1 MERPARCTLRVEGLD
16 CPHEVSPIR
25 GALEGAPG
33 VLGLDFDPPG
43 GTVAVSFDPGL
54 TDPTSLTRRIRDG
67 AGMAAE
73 PVVEAPMIARGS
85 EGEGSWRAFR
95 SRWGATGS
103 SGLALAIGAAADW
116 SSWAA
121 GGSGAFGWEGRI
133 ALAGYAAA
141 VALGAVELL
150 PKAWRGVRQRRLGIH
165 LLMTLAI
172 LGAIALGEW
181 GEAATVA
188 FLFGLAEALEAQ
200 SLARARRAVRSLLE
214 VAPETAEL
222 IEPGGGT
229 RVVPAD
235 AVGPGRRVRVR
246 AGDRVPIDGRVV
258 SGRSSVDQKAITGES
273 VPVDKGPGDE
283 VFAGTVNGAGA
294 LDVEATRPPGDSV
307 VARTAALVREAQ
319 GRRMPLERSIERFA
333 AVYTPMVVV
342 MAALVMDGPPLV
354 GTMLGI
360 PADWREWFLR
370 GLVVLVVACPCALVI
385 GTPVAVV
392 SALASSARRG
402 VLVKG
407 GQFLEAVGRLRVFAF
422 DKTGTLTRGEPSVVE
437 VVPAAEGC
445 PDSMLRVAAALGDRG
460 GHVLGR
466 AIARHARE
474 MALAVPDAEDYL
486 AQPGLGATG
495 TVGATRY
502 HIGSHRYIDEAGLC
516 DDAFHASLGDAE
528 LGPGTAVALSAP
540 GGPLGWIR
548 LADRPRPEAAAVL
561 AELATLGLRTVM
573 LTGDN
578 PSTAA
583 ATAAELGLADHRAG
597 LLPADKAE
605 VVSRLD
611 ALLGPT
617 GMVGDGVNDAP
628 ALAEARVSVALGGI
642 SSAVALEAADVVL
655 MADDLRGLPWLV
667 RHSRRTLRVIRQN
680 IALAIGLKLLVLAL
694 AVLGLADLWMAIAAD
709 VGTTLVVVANA
720 LRLLRPGDP
729 GRP

>member
-1 MERPARCTLRVEGLD
+1 M
-16 CPHEVSPIR
+16 
-25 GALEGAPG
+25 
-33 VLGLDFDPPG
+33 
-43 GTVAVSFDPGL
+43 
-54 TDPTSLTRRIRDG
+54 
-67 AGMAAE
+67 
-73 PVVEAPMIARGS
+73 
-85 EGEGSWRAFR
+85 
-95 SRWGATGS
+95 
-103 SGLALAIGAAADW
+103 
-116 SSWAA
+116 
-121 GGSGAFGWEGRI
+121 
-133 ALAGYAAA
+133 
-141 VALGAVELL
+141 
-150 PKAWRGVRQRRLGIH
+150 
-165 LLMTLAI
+165 
-172 LGAIALGEW
+172 
-181 GEAATVA
+181 
-188 FLFGLAEALEAQ
+188 
-200 SLARARRAVRSLLE
+200 
-214 VAPETAEL
+214 
-222 IEPGGGT
+222 
-229 RVVPAD
+229 
-235 AVGPGRRVRVR
+235 
-246 AGDRVPIDGRVV
+246 PIDGRVLL
-258 SGRSSVDQKAITGES
+258 GRSSVDQKAITGES
-273 VPVDKGPGDE
+273 VPVDKEPGDE
-283 VFAGTVNGAGA
+283 VFAGTVNGDGA
-294 LDVEATRPPGDSV
+294 LEVEATRPPGDSV
-307 VARTAALVREAQ
+307 VSRTAALVREAQ

-333 AVYTPMVVV
+333 AVYTPMAVVLAAIV
-342 MAALVMDGPPLV
+342 MVGPPLV
-354 GTMLGI
+354 GTMLGA
-360 PADWREWFLR
+360 PADWRDWFLR

-407 GQFLEAVGRLRVFAF
+407 GQFLEAVGRLRVLAF

-437 VVPAAEGC
+437 VVPSAEGC

-474 MALAVPDAEDYL
+474 RALAVPDAEDYR

-495 TVGATRY
+495 TVERTRY

-516 DDAFHASLGDAE
+516 DDLFHASLGQAE

-548 LADRPRPEAAAVL
+548 LADRPRAEAAAVL
-561 AELATLGLRTVM
+561 AELASLGLRTVM

-583 ATAAELGLADHRAG
+583 ATAAELGLTDHRAG

-605 VVSRLD
+605 AVSRLD
-611 ALLGPT
+611 AQLGPT

-655 MADDLRGLPWLV
+655 MADDLRSLPWLV

-680 IALAIGLKLLVLAL
+680 IALAIGLKLLVLLL